1 VTAPLDPAE
10 ATAVVAAKLEAA
22 MVHLSLQALEP
33 AEALLTEILA
43 VEPGH
48 FSALHC
54 LGLVRSL
61 RGDHLGAAEV
71 FGRQLEA
78 APHSALA
85 HLNRGIALWNLN
97 RPEAALEHFQA
108 VLALLP
114 GSPEALLHAA
124 VAQHYLGRYEPALAT
139 LEELLAAVPDSAPGH
154 LLRGQVLRDLLRME
168 EALASLERAR
178 DLDPD
183 QEGLAEALRAVL
195 VALGPAGL
203 PRILPRLATP
213 ALDVLPDHFVPLFYW
228 TSDPPAVMAAAQQI
242 CALGHGGSHFAD
254 NLLTWGRNMSMLDD
268 APFVAAW
275 QGNIETD
282 ADRSILWRRYVL
294 ACAAYHGLHL
304 DGDFVECGAYT
315 GVGIKTVVD
324 YLGGPLF
331 PRTFWGY
338 DAFEHDPGMAH
349 HAMPA
354 HGAGLFQRVQGKF
367 AGYPQ
372 VKLIQGLLPQSLAGQ
387 SPERIAYLHVDL
399 NQAEAELGVLEELF
413 PRMVP
418 GAVLILDDYEWTGYR
433 EQKLAEDQWF
443 QERQY
448 RVMPLPTGQG
458 LIIKR

>member
-1 VTAPLDPAE
+1 MTAPLDPAE
-10 ATAVVAAKLEAA
+10 VTAAVAARLET
-22 MVHLSLQALEP
+22 ALALLTQGDLGA
-33 AEALLTEILA
+33 AEALLAEILA
-43 VEPGH
+43 LQPGH
-48 FSALHC
+48 FRALHG
-54 LGLVRSL
+54 LGLLRS
-61 RGDHLGAAEV
+61 RQGDHHGAAEV
-71 FGRQLEA
+71 FRRQLEV
-78 APHSALA
+78 APGSALA

-97 RPEAALEHFQA
+97 RPEEALGHYQT
-108 VLALLP
+108 VLELQP
-114 GSPEALLHAA
+114 GSPEALLHTAA
-124 VAQHYLGRYEPALAT
+124 AQQYLGRPEAALAT
-139 LEELLAAVPDSAPGH
+139 LDELLAAQPSGPGL
-154 LLRGQVLRDLLRME
+154 LLRGQVLKDLLRLE
-168 EALASLERAR
+168 EALVSLEQAR
-178 DLDPD
+178 ELEPGL
-183 QEGLAEALRAVL
+183 EGLAGALQGVL
-195 VALGPAGL
+195 AALGPAGL
-203 PRILPRLATP
+203 SRVLPRLATP

-228 TSDPPAVMAAAQQI
+228 TADPQAVLAAAQQI
-242 CALGHGGSHFAD
+242 CTLGHGGSHFAD
-254 NLLTWGRNMSMLDD
+254 NLLTWGRNLSMLDD

-275 QGNIETD
+275 QGNLETD

-294 ACAAYHGLHL
+294 ACAGYHCLHL

-338 DAFEHDPGMAH
+338 DAFQHDPGMAN

-367 AGYPQ
+367 ADYPQ

-387 SPERIAYLHVDL
+387 SPERIAYLHLDL
-399 NQAEAELGVLEELF
+399 NQAAAELAVLEALF

-433 EQKLAEDQWF
+433 KQKLAEDQWF
-443 QERQY
+443 QDRQY